1 MRRQLITSGL
11 ALALCTP
18 VAATAQDQFIKPT
31 PHVVELTSEG
41 MKALE
46 SKDYERAVKA
56 FESATIEQGLNITYL
71 NYGRALYYAGRC
83 HDAEEAYKRA
93 RLTSLKIAKPEP
105 KEVEAKAAQYIGE
118 LYINCPAELTIQCKP
133 RQMMVSIDKGAEA
146 ACPDRALKLEKGDHT
161 VRGTLEGQE
170 TEQRISLRPMDKQTV
185 SLSIKVVEKVV
196 EREVI
201 KEVPVE
207 KVVEREVI
215 KEVPADPKTTLP
227 TPENTGEGKQGSQVV
242 INVGQQDKAEPN
254 SSAAWLNLGIGAG
267 LLVTGG
273 VVDYALSTTDA
284 ANHRNGASPQ
294 TSDWLL
300 YSTPIVMYFVGTIL
314 AINGLTKF

>member
-1 MRRQLITSGL
+1 MRRQLITSAL
-11 ALALCTP
+11 ALAISTP
-18 VAATAQDQFIKPT
+18 TALLAQDQFIKPT
-31 PHVVELTSEG
+31 PHVVELTTAG

-46 SKDYERAVKA
+46 AQDYEGAVKA

-146 ACPDRALKLEKGDHT
+146 ACPDQALKLEKGEHT
-161 VRGTLEGQE
+161 VRGTLDGQE
-170 TEQRISLRPMDKQTV
+170 TEQRISLRPMDRQTV
-185 SLSIKVVEKVV
+185 SLSIKVVEKIV
-196 EREVI
+196 EREVV
-201 KEVPVE
+201 KEPST
-207 KVVEREVI
+207 
-215 KEVPADPKTTLP
+215 DPKTTLP
-227 TPENTGEGKQGSQVV
+227 TPENTGDGKQGSQVV
-242 INVGQQDKAEPN
+242 INVGQQDKAEP
-254 SSAAWLNLGIGAG
+254 SRTAAWLNLGIGAG
-267 LLVTGG
+267 LLATGG
-273 VVDYALSTTDA
+273 IVDYALSTTDA
-284 ANHRNGASPQ
+284 ANHSNGASPE
-294 TSDWLL
+294 TADWLL